1 MEEEPELRLDGVGQK
16 ERGRERPVLLLGVVS
31 EGPLGRRVGR
41 DWKIV
46 LPRIMGTL

>member
-1 MEEEPELRLDGVGQK
+1 MGELK
-16 ERGRERPVLLLGVVS
+16 ERGRERPVLLLGVVMLVS